1 MKRVNFFLVL
11 FSLILYQL
19 SMSSE
24 QNNKSLEE
32 RAREAIGRQSQPEE
46 VLTMFERDYILLK
59 RCRFE
64 MEEIFSY
71 VFYSAN
77 SIYLESFAILDPVFL
92 TLGEFGIE
100 RARRSIFTN
109 ILNFR
114 YGLRDYLQFD
124 MIVPYIYR
132 HDRMVVVET
141 ANERSIQTA
150 GIGDI
155 TFNLTYQPIREGSAK
170 PAVLTS
176 VGFKTKTGVS
186 PFTIDPIEEL
196 PTGSGYYS
204 VKFGITMI
212 KSVDPAVIFANISY
226 AYNIMEAGLD
236 TAVVTEQE
244 VYKFQAVDPGDT
256 ISASLGISYAI
267 TYNFSISFQLLQD
280 YTMDT
285 YIWVNGEK
293 RRSINS
299 STNLGMF
306 KFNAG
311 WAFSRRTGLNL
322 GVAIG
327 LTEDSPDY
335 SLEIRVPIRF

>member
-1 MKRVNFFLVL
+1 MKR
-11 FSLILYQL
+11 LIVILTVIIQIFNITAF
-19 SMSSE
+19 SSE
-24 QNNKSLEE
+24 HERKSLEQ
-32 RAREAIGRQSQPEE
+32 RAREAISREAQPEE

-59 RCRFE
+59 RCKFE
-64 MEEIFSY
+64 IEEIFSY

-77 SIYLESFAILDPVFL
+77 NIYLESFAILDPVFL
-92 TLGEFGIE
+92 TLGEFGVE

-109 ILNFR
+109 VLNFR
-114 YGLRDYLQFD
+114 YGLRNYLQLD
-124 MIVPYIYR
+124 VIVPFVYR

-141 ANERSIQTA
+141 GTEKNIQTA
-150 GIGDI
+150 GLGDI
-155 TFNLTYQPIREGSAK
+155 TFNLTYQPVKEGHAK

-176 VGFKTKTGVS
+176 LGFKTKTGIS
-186 PFTIDPIEEL
+186 PFKIDPIEEI

-204 VKFGITMI
+204 LRLGVTII

-226 AYNIMEAGLD
+226 AYNMKEGGLD
-236 TAVVTEQE
+236 TVVIDEKD

-256 ISASLGISYAI
+256 ISANVGISYAI

-285 YIWVNGEK
+285 YVWVNGEK
-293 RRSINS
+293 RKSINS
-299 STNLGMF
+299 ATNLGMF

-311 WAFSRRTGLNL
+311 WALSRRTGLNL

-335 SLEIRVPIRF
+335 SLEIRVPVRF

>member
-1 MKRVNFFLVL
+1 MKKLCFIFI
-11 FSLILYQL
+11 LIIPLAYVFA
-19 SMSSE
+19 E
-24 QNNKSLEE
+24 EKSLEE
-32 RAREAIGRQSQPEE
+32 RAREALQEQTAQPEE
-46 VLTMFERDYILLK
+46 ILTIFERDYVLVK

-92 TLGEFGIE
+92 TLGEFGVE
-100 RARRSIFTN
+100 RVRRSIFTN
-109 ILNFR
+109 LINLR
-114 YGLRDYLQFD
+114 YGLRDYLQLD
-124 MIVPYIYR
+124 VVIPYIYR

-141 ANERSIQTA
+141 ATEKSIQTA
-150 GIGDI
+150 NIGDI
-155 TFNLTYQPIREGSAK
+155 TFSLTWQPVREGRVK

-176 VGFKTKTGVS
+176 LGFKTKTGIS
-186 PFTIDPIEEL
+186 PFLIDPVEDI

-204 VKFGITMI
+204 LKLGFTFI
-212 KSVDPAVIFANISY
+212 KSVDPAVIFASLAY
-226 AYNIMEAGLD
+226 AYNIKEAGLD
-236 TAVVTEQE
+236 TAVITEQE
-244 VYKFQAVDPGDT
+244 VYRFQAVDPGDT

-299 STNLGMF
+299 SLNLGMF

-311 WAFSRRTGLNL
+311 WAFSYRTGLNL

-335 SLEIRVPIRF
+335 ALEVRVPIRF

>member
-1 MKRVNFFLVL
+1 MILCQI
-11 FSLILYQL
+11 SL
-19 SMSSE
+19 SAE
-24 QNNKSLEE
+24 KEKKSLEE
-32 RAREAIGRQSQPEE
+32 RAREALREQTQPEDI
-46 VLTMFERDYILLK
+46 LTMFERDYILLK

-77 SIYLESFAILDPVFL
+77 TIYLESFAILDPVFL
-92 TLGEFGIE
+92 TLGEFGVE

-109 ILNFR
+109 ILSFR
-114 YGLRDYLQFD
+114 YGLRDYLQLD
-124 MIVPYIYR
+124 VIVPYIYR

-141 ANERSIQTA
+141 GTERSIQTA
-150 GIGDI
+150 NIGDI
-155 TFNLTYQPIREGSAK
+155 SFNLTYQPVREGRAK
-170 PAVLTS
+170 PAILTIL
-176 VGFKTKTGVS
+176 GFKTKTGIS
-186 PFTIDPIEEL
+186 PFTIDPIEDI

-204 VKFGITMI
+204 VKFGFTFI

-226 AYNIMEAGLD
+226 AYNIKETGLD
-236 TAVVTEQE
+236 TAVITEQE
-244 VYKFQAVDPGDT
+244 VYRFQAVDPGDT

-285 YIWVNGEK
+285 YVWVNGEK

-311 WAFSRRTGLNL
+311 WALSPRTGLNL

-335 SLEIRVPIRF
+335 SLEIRIPIRFF